1 MILTETTICNN
12 DNVAY
17 SDKYH
22 HGQTSFS
29 YIDND
34 ENIKNNLCKPM
45 LKSICKTGADK
56 AKADNDAGDPTA
68 SLDHLNQYQKYAHN
82 YYLKCLD
89 KDTNRNEF
97 KDINDIKYKY
107 DKIKQQNIDSDLRKK
122 SNELFNYLIVFF
134 IILFFIII
142 FTIIKFFNF

>member
-1 MILTETTICNN
+1 
-12 DNVAY
+12 
-17 SDKYH
+17 
-22 HGQTSFS
+22 
-29 YIDND
+29 
-34 ENIKNNLCKPM
+34 M

-56 AKADNDAGDPTA
+56 AQQDFANSDTH
-68 SLDHLNQYQKYAHN
+68 LDQYQKYAHN

-107 DKIKQQNIDSDLRKK
+107 DKIKQQKIDSDLRKK
-122 SNELFNYLIVFF
+122 SNELLNYLIVFF

-142 FTIIKFFNF
+142 FTIIKFLIIDFFVFLFYNYIYNFIFYFMIIFTNFYFYL

>member
-12 DNVAY
+12 DNVA
-17 SDKYH
+17 SNDKYH
-22 HGQTSFS
+22 AAQTSFS

-56 AKADNDAGDPTA
+56 AQQDFANSDTH
-68 SLDHLNQYQKYAHN
+68 LDQYQKYAHN

-122 SNELFNYLIVFF
+122 SNELLNYLIVFF

-142 FTIIKFFNF
+142 FTIIKFFNY